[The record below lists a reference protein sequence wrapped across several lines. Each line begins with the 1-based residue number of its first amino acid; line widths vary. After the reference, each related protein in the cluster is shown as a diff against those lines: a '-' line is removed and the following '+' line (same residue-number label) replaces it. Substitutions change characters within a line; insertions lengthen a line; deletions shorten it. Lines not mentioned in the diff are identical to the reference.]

1 MKSNKGTHIIEI
13 KDPDNDFV
21 VVERLGSMEIL
32 ARSKTGYDGARGKAI
47 LLGLENPHITRE
59 KNLKKETEEYFKS
72 S

>member
-1 MKSNKGTHIIEI
+1 MKSNKGTHVIEI
-13 KDPDNDFV
+13 KDLDNDFV
-21 VVERLGSMEIL
+21 VVERLGSMKIL
-32 ARSKTGYDGARGKAI
+32 ARSKTGYDGAREEAI